1 MKVLH
6 NEKGLSLVEVVASLF
21 IFSIALLFLSNFLV
35 RSFEIS
41 GNQDNR
47 QVAMNLARQT
57 VEEWESGNGWIPS
70 SNEQKEIA
78 ERYKSDTP
86 LYLSYSLL
94 SELIPSV
101 PKGNEKDP
109 RGIKLS
115 PITINE
121 RTYNTFVDLGSV
133 GTPNPLIRIEVKVFA
148 NDVELARL
156 ETLMPNPD
164 IGQEI
169 GP

>member
-1 MKVLH
+1 M
-6 NEKGLSLVEVVASLF
+6 
-21 IFSIALLFLSNFLV
+21 

-101 PKGNEKDP
+101 PKGNEKRPQRDQ
-109 RGIKLS
+109 I
-115 PITINE
+115 IAH
-121 RTYNTFVDLGSV
+121 YD
-133 GTPNPLIRIEVKVFA
+133 
-148 NDVELARL
+148 
-156 ETLMPNPD
+156 
-164 IGQEI
+164 
-169 GP
+169 